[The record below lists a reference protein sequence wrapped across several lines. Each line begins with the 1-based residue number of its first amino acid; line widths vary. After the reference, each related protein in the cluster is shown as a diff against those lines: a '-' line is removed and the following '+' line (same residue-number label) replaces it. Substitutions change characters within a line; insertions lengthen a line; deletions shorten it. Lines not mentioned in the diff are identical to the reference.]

1 VALDQRFP
9 AALRRLCV
17 RHTDPP
23 DPARALLRTERTTRK
38 RAMAVIKV
46 ADITGSPLLSRHYP
60 PVVKTDDKMVRIHR
74 QGDAN
79 NKKPRVRSGAGFLTE
94 RT

>member
-1 VALDQRFP
+1 
-9 AALRRLCV
+9 
-17 RHTDPP
+17 
-23 DPARALLRTERTTRK
+23 
-38 RAMAVIKV
+38 MAVIKV

-79 NKKPRVRSGAGFLTE
+79 NKKPRVRSGAGSLTE